1 MVNKYPMKMKGDFR
15 QLIEKNPEILNEKNP
30 RIQVTNATCEVEQF
44 GEKYKNILNQKNINL
59 LKYNQNLIKMI
70 KK

>member
-30 RIQVTNATCEVEQF
+30 RIQITNSTCEVEQF
-44 GEKYKNILNQKNINL
+44 GEKYKNIKIF
-59 LKYNQNLIKMI
+59 
-70 KK
+70 